1 MAQKY
6 KTYKLTDS
14 QLTKIARLCVQEQG
28 NIDGIKAEA
37 SLMANLLETSDSRRR
52 KYGDDATALYNYVR
66 NGGWFYRA
74 AHFMDNGSCT
84 EKQKTAVRDVL
95 VLGKRTLPQYVDEH
109 DCLNDIKSIS
119 TGSVRD
125 KDDYVK
131 NVTVIRNKMGST
143 YTFYCFPAPG
153 CDPFGYTEAAYKWVK
168 DHGGDVPPAPKDDR
182 VAVSTTLPEISRGD
196 EGDAVAVWQII
207 VGAKAD
213 GDFGPVTEANTVKW
227 QKDRGLTGDGIVG
240 AKSWAEGLTS
250 IK

>member
-6 KTYKLTDS
+6 KTYKLTES
-14 QLTKIARLCVQEQG
+14 QLTKITRLCVQEQG

-119 TGSVRD
+119 TGDVYDRS
-125 KDDYVK
+125 DYK
-131 NVTVIRNKMGST
+131 QNVTVIRNKMGST

-153 CDPFGYTEAAYKWVK
+153 CDPFGYTEAAYNWVK
-168 DHGGDVPPAPKDDR
+168 KHGGAVPEPADNRKT
-182 VAVSTTLPEISRGD
+182 VTTTLPEIGRGD

-227 QKDRGLTGDGIVG
+227 QKAHGLTGDGIVG
-240 AKSWAEGLTS
+240 AKSWAEGL
-250 IK
+250 KALK